1 MICKICLNDNS
12 VRNISFNS
20 DGICCFCE
28 KYEKIKDK
36 LNDQST
42 LSSLFEQRVEKVRG
56 NYDYD
61 AAVGISGGKDSVYV
75 LYRLAKDYGLHIRA
89 FTMDNGFLSTKA
101 RENIDRVVSQLGVE
115 HEYIEFDMKKL
126 QRFYHYSMKK
136 WLVPCI
142 ACSYIGYA
150 SMVNYA
156 SRINAGMVVH
166 GRSPAQMI
174 RFYDKD
180 IYSELIK
187 PGLLPP
193 EDTDIS
199 GLYSSLLKNIE
210 KKMDRDIMLDVR
222 EMLMKDTNEKDLREF
237 VAFFLYHPYNEN
249 KIVDFLRKEVG
260 WNPPE
265 DYDHYDCTIHN
276 AARYIYQKAEGR
288 PHSLP
293 EISSLI
299 RMGELTR
306 QEGSRMLESLIIKE
320 KPVNELDSLLNFAD
334 INENML
340 FLKAKLYS
348 LQLRLNN

>member
-1 MICKICLNDNS
+1 MICKICLNDDS
-12 VRNISFNS
+12 VRNISFNK

-28 KYEKIKDK
+28 KYGLIKDK
-36 LNDQST
+36 LSDRKT
-42 LSSLFEQRVEKVRG
+42 LEDLFMQRIERVRG
-56 NYDYD
+56 RYDYD

-75 LYRLAKDYGLHIRA
+75 LYRLVKDYGLKVRA
-89 FTMDNGFLSTKA
+89 FTMNNGFLSSKA
-101 RENIDRVVSQLGVE
+101 RENIDNTVSRLGVE
-115 HEYIEFDMKKL
+115 HEYIEFDMKRL

-156 SRINAGMVVH
+156 SRINAGMVIH

-174 RFYDKD
+174 RYYDKD
-180 IYSELIK
+180 VYSELIK

-199 GLYSSLLKNIE
+199 ALYSGLLESIE
-210 KKMDRDIMLDVR
+210 KKIDKDIMLDVR
-222 EMLMKDTNEKDLREF
+222 EMLMKDTDKNDLREF
-237 VAFFLYHPYNEN
+237 VAFFLYHPYNERN
-249 KIVDFLRKEVG
+249 IVEFLKKEID

-293 EISSLI
+293 EISALI
-299 RMGELTR
+299 RMGEITR
-306 QEGSRMLESLIIKE
+306 EEGSDILSSLVIKE
-320 KPVNELDSLLNFAD
+320 KPKEELDRLLEFAD
-334 INENML
+334 VSGTAL
-340 FLKAKLYS
+340 FLKAKAYCKLVKI
-348 LQLRLNN
+348 

>member
-1 MICKICLNDNS
+1 MICKICLNDDS
-12 VRNISFNS
+12 VRNISFNK

-28 KYEKIKDK
+28 KYGLIKDK
-36 LNDQST
+36 LSDRKT
-42 LSSLFEQRVEKVRG
+42 LEDLFMRRIERVRG
-56 NYDYD
+56 RYDYD

-75 LYRLAKDYGLHIRA
+75 LYRLVKDYGLKVRA
-89 FTMDNGFLSTKA
+89 FTMNNGFLSSKA
-101 RENIDRVVSQLGVE
+101 RENIDNTVNKLGVE
-115 HEYIEFDMKKL
+115 HEYIEFDMKRL

-156 SRINAGMVVH
+156 SRINAGMVIH

-174 RFYDKD
+174 RYYDKD
-180 IYSELIK
+180 VYSELIK

-199 GLYSSLLKNIE
+199 ALYSGLLESIE
-210 KKMDRDIMLDVR
+210 KKIDKDIMLDVR
-222 EMLMKDTNEKDLREF
+222 EMLMKDTDKNDLQEF
-237 VAFFLYHPYNEN
+237 VAFFLYHPYNERN
-249 KIVDFLRKEVG
+249 IVEFLKKEID

-293 EISSLI
+293 EISALI
-299 RMGELTR
+299 RMGEITR
-306 QEGSRMLESLIIKE
+306 EEGSDILSSLVIKE
-320 KPVNELDSLLNFAD
+320 KPKEELDRLLEFAD
-334 INENML
+334 VSGTSL
-340 FLKAKLYS
+340 FLKAKAYCKLVKI
-348 LQLRLNN
+348 

>member
-20 DGICCFCE
+20 EGICCFCE
-28 KYEKIKDK
+28 NYGKIKYK
-36 LNDQST
+36 LDDQSS
-42 LSSLFEQRVEKVRG
+42 LKRLFEQRIEGVRG
-56 NYDYD
+56 KYAYD

-75 LYRLAKDYGLHIRA
+75 LYSLVKDYGLHVKA
-89 FTMDNGFLSTKA
+89 FTMNNGFLSTKA

-166 GRSPAQMI
+166 GRSPAQML

-210 KKMDRDIMLDVR
+210 KKIDRDIMLDVR
-222 EMLMKDTNEKDLREF
+222 EMLMNDTDEEDLREF

-249 KIVDFLRKEVG
+249 KIVDFLRKKVG
-260 WNPPE
+260 WDIPE

-288 PHSLP
+288 PHTLP

-306 QEGSRMLESLIIKE
+306 EEGNRRLEELIINE
-320 KPVNELDSLLNFAD
+320 KPSEELERLLDFAD
-334 INENML
+334 INETML
-340 FLKAKLYS
+340 FLKAGVYRMKLK
-348 LQLRLNN
+348 LNN